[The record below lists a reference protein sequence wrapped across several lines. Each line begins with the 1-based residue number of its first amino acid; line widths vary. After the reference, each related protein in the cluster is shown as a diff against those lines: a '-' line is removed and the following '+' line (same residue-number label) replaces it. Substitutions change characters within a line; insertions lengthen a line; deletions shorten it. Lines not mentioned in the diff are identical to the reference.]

1 MEALQQLSKEALQAH
16 IGELEALYEQGK
28 AKGLKLDMSR
38 GKPGPE
44 QLDLS
49 MALLDTVNEDNGAV
63 TASGVDTRN
72 YGMLEG
78 IAECRKMFAELFQVE
93 PEQVIVGGNSSLNMM
108 FDYIAQA
115 YSHGVCGGAP
125 WCREER

>member
-1 MEALQQLSKEALQAH
+1 MADLTNMTKEQ
-16 IGELEALYEQGK
+16 LEARLAALEAAYDDYK
-28 AKGLKLDMSR
+28 ARNLKLDMSR

-115 YSHGVCGGAP
+115 YSTAFAAARPGAG
-125 WCREER
+125 RKR

>member
-1 MEALQQLSKEALQAH
+1 MADLTNMTKEQ
-16 IGELEALYEQGK
+16 LEARLAALEAAYDDYK
-28 AKGLKLDMSR
+28 ARNLKLDMSR

-93 PEQVIVGGNSSLNMM
+93 PEQVIVG
-108 FDYIAQA
+108 
-115 YSHGVCGGAP
+115 
-125 WCREER
+125 